1 MCLGVAGKVIA
12 VDGMVAL
19 VDFFGVK
26 KKVRLDIV
34 DEPVKPGDYI
44 LNHVGFAI
52 KRIPDEEVAATLAFY
67 EELLQYDDLMAKDV
81 KADMMA
87 PDIRA

>member
-1 MCLGVAGKVIA
+1 MCLGVVGQVVE

-34 DEPVKPGDYI
+34 DVPVESGDYI

-52 KRIPDEEVAATLAFY
+52 RRIPEEEVQGTLAFY
-67 EELLQYDDLMAKDV
+67 DDLIRYNDLMAQDV
-81 KADMMA
+81 KAD
-87 PDIRA
+87 IR

>member
-1 MCLGVAGKVIA
+1 MCLGVAGKVVE
-12 VDGMVAL
+12 VDGMVAI
-19 VDFFGVK
+19 VDFWGVRK
-26 KKVRLDIV
+26 KIRLDTV

-67 EELLQYDDLMAKDV
+67 EELLSYDDLMAKDI
-81 KADMMA
+81 KA
-87 PDIRA
+87 DIRA

>member
-1 MCLGVAGKVIA
+1 MCLGVVGKVVEVNGI
-12 VDGMVAL
+12 VAL
-19 VDFFGVK
+19 VDFWGVK
-26 KKVRLDIV
+26 KKVRLDTV

-67 EELLQYDDLMAKDV
+67 EELLRYDDLMAKDV
-81 KADMMA
+81 RADMTA

>member
-1 MCLGVAGKVIA
+1 MCLGVVGQVVE

-34 DEPVKPGDYI
+34 DVPVEPGDYI

-52 KRIPDEEVAATLAFY
+52 RRIPEEEVQETLAFY
-67 EELLQYDDLMAKDV
+67 EELIQYNDLMAQDV
-81 KADMMA
+81 KAD
-87 PDIRA
+87 IRS